1 MAFRQAHCLAQNLGP
16 FPQRQA
22 RATQPVVRGGRE
34 RSPHVRFIVQGQ
46 FCLGD
51 LRRPRHPGHRPGPPD
66 QVVDEVLGPSPVR
79 RYPRLEP
86 QLVADG
92 VPRQG
97 ANEVVPGVGVAG
109 PRAWLLREEAVTV
122 ARLVPLAGC
131 HAGSEDCQVHAV

>member
-22 RATQPVVRGGRE
+22 RTPQLVVSGGRK
-34 RSPHVRFIVQGQ
+34 RSPHERFIVQGHL
-46 FCLGD
+46 CLGG
-51 LRRPRHPGHRPGPPD
+51 LCRPPHPSKRPGPPN

-86 QLVADG
+86 RLVADD

-97 ANEVVPGVGVAG
+97 ANEVILGVGVAG
-109 PRAWLLREEAVTV
+109 PWARLLRKEGVTV
-122 ARLVPLAGC
+122 AQLVPLAGC
-131 HAGSEDCQVHAV
+131 HAGSEDRQVHAV